1 MKKTDIFFYIVLL
14 AVNIILGIILYNPY
28 VILFSAIFT
37 VLLVFIIN
45 FITCLK
51 VEDAVKLVSLILLSI
66 LIIYFGQVLFF
77 HRTIFLHSSLNIL
90 RNKFYAVTGIVSA
103 IFIIWLFFRY
113 YFLIKNTSLHN
124 EKSSEIFKIL
134 DTSVIIDGRIVDILN
149 LNFIDGIIVIPKF
162 ILKELQ
168 TISDSH
174 DNLKRNRGRRGLDI
188 LNKIQSNPKIKLKIV
203 NIDYPEII
211 ETDEKLIALAK
222 EFHSPL
228 VTNDYNLNKV
238 AELQSIQVLNI
249 NDLANALKPVML
261 PGEQIEI
268 LIIKEGKEHNQGIG
282 YLNDGT
288 MVVIDNANRQINQI
302 VKAIVTSAIQTSAGR
317 MIFGKKQEDLNK

>member
-1 MKKTDIFFYIVLL
+1 MKKTDIFFWTILI
-14 AVNIILGIILYNPY
+14 AANIILNIIFKNPY
-28 VILFSAIFT
+28 LLVFSIGLSAIFI
-37 VLLVFIIN
+37 VSLNLIFK
-45 FITCLK
+45 LK
-51 VEDAVKLVSLILLSI
+51 LEDAVKLVSIILAAI
-66 LIIYFGQVLFF
+66 LIIYFGQSLFL
-77 HRTIFLHSSLNIL
+77 HRIIFLHSKLNIL
-90 RNKFYAVTGIVSA
+90 RNKFYAAAGVISS
-103 IFIIWLFFRY
+103 IFIIWIFIKY
-113 YFLIKNTSLHN
+113 YFFIRSNSDISL
-124 EKSSEIFKIL
+124 KRSESFKIL
-134 DTSVIIDGRIVDILN
+134 DTSVIIDGRILDILN
-149 LNFIDGIIVIPKF
+149 LSFIDGIIVIPKF

-203 NIDYPEII
+203 NIDFPEIS
-211 ETDEKLIALAK
+211 ETDEKLIALSK
-222 EFHSPL
+222 ELNSPL
-228 VTNDYNLNKV
+228 ITNDYNLNKV

-261 PGEQIEI
+261 PGELIEI

-302 VKAIVTSAIQTSAGR
+302 VKAVVTSAIQTSAGR

>member
-1 MKKTDIFFYIVLL
+1 LKKTDIFFYIVLL

-28 VILFSAIFT
+28 VILFSAVFT
-37 VLLVFIIN
+37 IALVFIIN
-45 FITCLK
+45 FVTCLK

-77 HRTIFLHSSLNIL
+77 HRTIFLHSALNIL
-90 RNKFYAVTGIVSA
+90 RNKFYAVTGIISG
-103 IFIIWLFFRY
+103 IFIIWLFLRY
-113 YFLIKNTSLHN
+113 YFLIKNTSLHH